1 MGKRWIITIIIL
13 VAVSFL
19 LWGQAR
25 HASAV
30 DDRFYYNKI
39 LRTLD
44 QVVEN
49 QQAIL
54 QEIQA
59 LKGSLKGAQ

>member
-25 HASAV
+25 RAGAV

-39 LRTLD
+39 LRVLN

-49 QQAIL
+49 QQVII
-54 QEIQA
+54 QEIQG
-59 LKGSLKGAQ
+59 LKGSLKGGQ